1 MIKPKKGAPMPVKKA
16 APMPVKKAAPM
27 PVKKAA
33 PSMTTPGPGGIGFPA
48 TNTNTGRTILPGPIA
63 GTVGAT
69 GNRSALGKL
78 VGSSPV
84 DSNMLSHDMPNTSG
98 GTSGQ
103 IAGIRPGASFGMP
116 TSPPRMLS
124 SGPSPTTNIGGSGGT
139 SGQIAGIRPG
149 ASFSMKKGGKVNKMA
164 SGGTTKSASKRGDG
178 IAQRGKT
185 KGRMV

>member
-1 MIKPKKGAPMPVKKA
+1 MLKPKKVAPMPAKK
-16 APMPVKKAAPM
+16 VAPM

-48 TNTNTGRTILPGPIA
+48 TNTNTGRTVLPGPIA

-103 IAGIRPGASFGMP
+103 IAGIRPGASFGM
-116 TSPPRMLS
+116 
-124 SGPSPTTNIGGSGGT
+124 
-139 SGQIAGIRPG
+139 
-149 ASFSMKKGGKVNKMA
+149 KKGGKVNKMA